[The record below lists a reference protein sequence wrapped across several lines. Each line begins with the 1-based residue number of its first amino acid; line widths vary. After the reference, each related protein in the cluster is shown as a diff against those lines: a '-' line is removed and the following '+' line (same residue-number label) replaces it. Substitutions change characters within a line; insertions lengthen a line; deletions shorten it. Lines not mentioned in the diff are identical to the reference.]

1 MKVNW
6 DLEKNNLI
14 NMINENL
21 SYEEIGRY
29 YGVTGAAVK
38 KSAKKLGINL
48 PIKRKKNPNEHFN
61 KGKKQCYRKCKN
73 CGEPIIDNNTT
84 YCSNKCQKEFEY
96 KNFIKKW
103 KNGEINGLKGQ
114 YSISNHIRK
123 YMFEKHN
130 FKCEKCGWNEI
141 NEYSGLV
148 PLEIH
153 HIDGDFKNNREENLQ
168 VLCPNCHS
176 LTPNYKSL
184 NKNGRKK

>member
-61 KGKKQCYRKCKN
+61 KGKNNVIKN
-73 CGEPIIDNNTT
+73 VKIVENPLLIIIQHIVQINV
-84 YCSNKCQKEFEY
+84 K
-96 KNFIKKW
+96 KNLNIKILLR
-103 KNGEINGLKGQ
+103 NGKMVKL
-114 YSISNHIRK
+114 
-123 YMFEKHN
+123 M
-130 FKCEKCGWNEI
+130 
-141 NEYSGLV
+141 V
-148 PLEIH
+148 
-153 HIDGDFKNNREENLQ
+153 
-168 VLCPNCHS
+168 
-176 LTPNYKSL
+176 
-184 NKNGRKK
+184 